1 MSYLLLLGATV
12 LDVSSATISIFS
24 MYSQKQWSEEIAQ
37 YSMMKRH
44 VVVQYTKG
52 TMAASIH
59 QWIGRR
65 LGAWGVELLE
75 VTHTPITED
84 RTPIK
89 EFILDNLLGL
99 GTRKKWDI
107 ASSRGRQALRG
118 GWTNTE
124 VQILEG

>member
-1 MSYLLLLGATV
+1 M
-12 LDVSSATISIFS
+12 
-24 MYSQKQWSEEIAQ
+24 
-37 YSMMKRH
+37 
-44 VVVQYTKG
+44 
-52 TMAASIH
+52 ASIH
-59 QWIGRR
+59 QWIGRC
-65 LGAWGVELLE
+65 LGAWGVELLK

-84 RTPIK
+84 CTPIK